1 MESQLPFFSGRGR
14 DFDGDQM
21 LRITRKAN
29 GEVVF
34 KVSGQ
39 LNVENLDEM
48 EKLIKAERK
57 GSRIDLDLTDLI
69 SVDGEAVEF
78 LVKCETDSIKLKN
91 CSAYIREWIRRE
103 RLRTDSDNSSER

>member
-1 MESQLPFFSGRGR
+1 
-14 DFDGDQM
+14 M
-21 LRITRKAN
+21 LRISRKAN

-39 LNVENLDEM
+39 LNVENLGEM

-57 GSRIDLDLTDLI
+57 GSHIDLDLTDLI

-78 LVKCETDSIKLKN
+78 LAQCETDSIKLKN

-103 RLRTDSDNSSER
+103 RLRRGSDNSSER

>member
-1 MESQLPFFSGRGR
+1 
-14 DFDGDQM
+14 M
-21 LRITRKAN
+21 LRITRTGS

-39 LNVENLDEM
+39 LNVENLAEI

-57 GSRIDLDLTDLI
+57 RGRIVLDLTDLI

-78 LVKCETDSIKLKN
+78 LAKCETDAIKLKN
-91 CSAYIREWIRRE
+91 CSAWDQPI
-103 RLRTDSDNSSER
+103 LGH

>member
-1 MESQLPFFSGRGR
+1 
-14 DFDGDQM
+14 M
-21 LRITRKAN
+21 LKITRAGN

-57 GSRIDLDLTDLI
+57 GGRIVLDLTDLI
-69 SVDGEAVEF
+69 SVDREAVEF
-78 LVKCETDSIKLKN
+78 LAKCETEAIKLKN
-91 CSAYIREWIRRE
+91 CSPYMREWVRRE
-103 RLRTDSDNSSER
+103 RLRKRSDNSSEG

>member
-1 MESQLPFFSGRGR
+1 LPFFCRRGR
-14 DFDGDQM
+14 DFDEDQM

-78 LVKCETDSIKLKN
+78 LAKCETDSIKLKN

-103 RLRTDSDNSSER
+103 RLRRDSDNSSER

>member
-1 MESQLPFFSGRGR
+1 
-14 DFDGDQM
+14 M
-21 LRITRKAN
+21 LRITRKGN

-39 LNVENLDEM
+39 LNVENLAEM
-48 EKLIKAERK
+48 EKLLIKGERE
-57 GSRIDLDLTDLI
+57 GGRIVLDLTDLI

-78 LVKCETDSIKLKN
+78 LAKCETDAIKLEN

-103 RLRTDSDNSSER
+103 RLRRGSDNSSER

>member
-1 MESQLPFFSGRGR
+1 
-14 DFDGDQM
+14 M

-39 LNVENLDEM
+39 LNVENLAEV
-48 EKLIKAERK
+48 EKLIKAEKK
-57 GSRIDLDLTDLI
+57 GRRIVLDLTDLI

-78 LVKCETDSIKLKN
+78 LAKCETDSIKLKN

-103 RLRTDSDNSSER
+103 RLRRGSDNNSESVSGN